1 MDCRKSISV
10 PLVKSTRP
18 CPIFGK
24 VVENLWNW
32 CHGKYT
38 LCRLLDS
45 KNQPPPSHSR
55 LASIPRN
62 PRCWHHPQSV
72 TMDNWAEHQPYK
84 LPQCNIGIVVEIF
97 EKCTIPKIW
106 IVRPT
111 ISILLSLP
119 QEFPQ
124 LSNDIIMT
132 VTICLIQTSLILP
145 FFASEQ
151 HLMSW
156 FSTRRVQQPTSKVR
170 KKVDSLVISDQVFD
184 QNDNPKEWELSPL
197 EAAAGQITE
206 NGIWLPELTA
216 PLMKQCEH
224 NHDDPL
230 NKWACATYIDHLMSQ
245 ILVFFLPQNRSQ
257 YSKHQTHFLFQL
269 PQKKIK
275 NYLQ

>member
-18 CPIFGK
+18 CLIFGK

-72 TMDNWAEHQPYK
+72 TMDNWAEHQAPK

-132 VTICLIQTSLILP
+132 VTICLIQTSLTLP

-170 KKVDSLVISDQVFD
+170 KKGWLGFLSLVISDQVFD
-184 QNDNPKEWELSPL
+184 QNDNP
-197 EAAAGQITE
+197 
-206 NGIWLPELTA
+206 
-216 PLMKQCEH
+216 
-224 NHDDPL
+224 
-230 NKWACATYIDHLMSQ
+230 
-245 ILVFFLPQNRSQ
+245 
-257 YSKHQTHFLFQL
+257 
-269 PQKKIK
+269 
-275 NYLQ
+275 

>member
-18 CPIFGK
+18 CLIFGK

-45 KNQPPPSHSR
+45 KNQPPPSSSR
-55 LASIPRN
+55 LASIPRK

-97 EKCTIPKIW
+97 EKCTISKIR

-124 LSNDIIMT
+124 LSKWYYNDSNYLFDSNKSYFAIF
-132 VTICLIQTSLILP
+132 CLRA
-145 FFASEQ
+145 ASHE
-151 HLMSW
+151 
-156 FSTRRVQQPTSKVR
+156 
-170 KKVDSLVISDQVFD
+170 
-184 QNDNPKEWELSPL
+184 
-197 EAAAGQITE
+197 
-206 NGIWLPELTA
+206 
-216 PLMKQCEH
+216 
-224 NHDDPL
+224 
-230 NKWACATYIDHLMSQ
+230 
-245 ILVFFLPQNRSQ
+245 LVF
-257 YSKHQTHFLFQL
+257 Y
-269 PQKKIK
+269 
-275 NYLQ
+275 

>member
-18 CPIFGK
+18 CLIFGK

-72 TMDNWAEHQPYK
+72 TMDNWAEHQAPK

-97 EKCTIPKIW
+97 EKCTIPKIR

-124 LSNDIIMT
+124 LSKWYYNDSNYLFDSNKSYFAIF
-132 VTICLIQTSLILP
+132 CLRA
-145 FFASEQ
+145 ASHE
-151 HLMSW
+151 
-156 FSTRRVQQPTSKVR
+156 
-170 KKVDSLVISDQVFD
+170 
-184 QNDNPKEWELSPL
+184 
-197 EAAAGQITE
+197 
-206 NGIWLPELTA
+206 
-216 PLMKQCEH
+216 
-224 NHDDPL
+224 
-230 NKWACATYIDHLMSQ
+230 
-245 ILVFFLPQNRSQ
+245 LVF
-257 YSKHQTHFLFQL
+257 Y
-269 PQKKIK
+269 
-275 NYLQ
+275 